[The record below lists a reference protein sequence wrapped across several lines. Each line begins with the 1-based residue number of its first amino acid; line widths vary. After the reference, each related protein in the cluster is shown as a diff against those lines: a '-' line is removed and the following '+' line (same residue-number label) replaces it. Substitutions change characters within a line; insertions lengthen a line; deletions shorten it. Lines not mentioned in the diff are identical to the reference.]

1 MLVPSRFHPCV
12 SLIPFHT
19 ATVALVPVAAG
30 EQIDMIT
37 ISRRQVRHLRA
48 VFRRSVLGIGHRGSI
63 PPLVLRAE
71 GTQLRAQYRYS
82 ALAVEHVELGS
93 YQPGETIA
101 LPLDALA
108 DVEGKDDSPIV
119 LEAAAPDK
127 TIVRWEDHGIPQ
139 TREYAVPAL
148 DVLAAFPEP
157 PRSWQE
163 APADLLDALAEA
175 TATGAEDRTRYA
187 LDCIALKGASGEIV
201 ATDGHQLLVQGG
213 FRFPWDGDVL
223 IKRSPVFACKE
234 LPRDRSL
241 AIARTDEWVV
251 LRAGRWTVLGEIQ
264 TDMRF
269 PRVDQ
274 VVPDTTA
281 TATWLRLDGADAAF
295 LAQAL
300 DRLPGADELNSPATV
315 DLNGRVAVRTQGADH
330 TPATELVLARSRSTG
345 AAVRFNTN
353 REFLARAI
361 RLGFTEIEIS
371 DAEAPVVC
379 RDGRRTFAWQP
390 LSPESALEP
399 TDDVTRVTSDSP
411 VIPTAIRPD
420 APPKARTLV
429 SERTTP
435 AGPGATTNGASNG
448 HATPEGIAATGLA
461 ALIQEAEALHDA
473 LADAKSRASRL
484 TVALRRYRRRERL
497 VSTTLASLK
506 ALKLQDVAG

>member
-1 MLVPSRFHPCV
+1 V
-12 SLIPFHT
+12 
-19 ATVALVPVAAG
+19 
-30 EQIDMIT
+30 IT

-82 ALAVEHVELGS
+82 ALAVEHVEPGS
-93 YQPGETIA
+93 YQPGETIT

-108 DVEGKDDSPIV
+108 DIEGKEDSPIV
-119 LEAAAPDK
+119 LEAVAPDK
-127 TIVRWEDHGIPQ
+127 TVVRWEDHGIPQ
-139 TREYAVPAL
+139 TREYAVPVL
-148 DVLAAFPEP
+148 DKLAALPEL
-157 PRSWQE
+157 PRSWSE
-163 APADLLDALAEA
+163 APAALLDALAEA
-175 TATGAEDRTRYA
+175 TITGSDDNTRYT
-187 LDCIALKGASGEIV
+187 LSCIQLKGNSGAIV

-234 LPRDRSL
+234 LPRDRPL
-241 AIARTDEWVV
+241 ALARTDEWVV
-251 LRAGRWTVLGEIQ
+251 LRAGAWSIGFEIQ
-264 TDMRF
+264 EGRF
-269 PRVDQ
+269 PRIDQ
-274 VVPDTTA
+274 VVPATTA
-281 TATWLRLDGADAAF
+281 TATWLRLDDADAAF

-300 DRLPGADELNSPATV
+300 DRLPGADEANSPATV

-330 TPATELVLARSRSTG
+330 TPVTELVLARSRSTG

-361 RLGFTEIEIS
+361 RLGFIEIEIS

-399 TDDVTRVTSDSP
+399 TDDVTRITSDSP
-411 VIPTAIRPD
+411 VTPTAIRPD
-420 APPKARTLV
+420 APLKARTLV

-461 ALIQEAEALHDA
+461 ALIQEAEALHEA
-473 LADAKSRASRL
+473 LADAKARASRL